1 MLGIIIPFYKL
12 TFFEATLQSL
22 AHQTNQLFKVYI
34 GDDASP
40 EDCTTLLSKF
50 EGKFDFVYHRFDKNL
65 GGISL
70 TQQWERCIAL
80 SNQEEWIMILGD
92 DDVLEAKAI
101 ASFYENKN
109 EINSNEC
116 KVIRFASRYID
127 ENQKPLKGYLDYF
140 NPKLEKAEDSFYRNF
155 LGQSRSSLSEHI
167 FLRSTYLKF
176 GFHNYPLA
184 WHSDDRA
191 WLEFTDKKP
200 IYSINDAFVEVRV
213 TAESITGKKDNEAL
227 KQKAKI
233 QFYEFI
239 VYYKQLQFTKAQKE
253 HLLLEYGVLIQ
264 NQEPFPVK
272 KGFIVFISLIK
283 LARFYNAIRF
293 LRRIIKS
300 QLK

>member
-1 MLGIIIPFYKL
+1 MLAIIIPYYKL
-12 TFFEATLQSL
+12 TYFEATLKSL
-22 AHQTNQLFKVYI
+22 ANQSDKRFKVFV

-40 EDCTTLLSKF
+40 EDCTPLIAKY
-50 EGKFDFVYHRFDKNL
+50 KPQFDLEYHRFETNF
-65 GGISL
+65 GGSNL
-70 TQQWERCIAL
+70 TQQWKRCIDL
-80 SNQEEWIMILGD
+80 SKNEQWLMILGD

-101 ASFYENKN
+101 ASFYENIN

-140 NPKLEKAEDSFYRNF
+140 NPKLEKAENSFYRNF

-213 TAESITGKKDNEAL
+213 TSESITGKKDNEVL
-227 KQKAKI
+227 KQEAKI

-239 VYYKQLQFTKAQKE
+239 VFHKQLQFTKAQKE